1 MSCVVEFLKETKNAS
16 IDTFRNKS
24 LKRVMSLKYTLK
36 LLGLFK
42 YILKLVKVPTLCWI
56 RPALPVSRFCRFTCV
71 VIGDVNP
78 VDILHDLL
86 PDGILPLSG
95 PSTGSKMPHQVY
107 CHQWAVS
114 CSITFPSSPDSSG
127 PKQGFQRGHCGWVS
141 SLKLN
146 WRTLQLPE

>member
-36 LLGLFK
+36 LFGLFK
-42 YILKLVKVPTLCWI
+42 YILKLVKVPTSIELDQLY
-56 RPALPVSRFCRFTCV
+56 RSVGSVRFMCI

-78 VDILHDLL
+78 VDIPHDLL
-86 PDGILPLSG
+86 PDTVLPLSG
-95 PSTGSKMPHQVY
+95 PSMGSKRPHQVY
-107 CHQWAVS
+107 SHQWALS

-127 PKQGFQRGHCGWVS
+127 PKQGFQRGHCG
-141 SLKLN
+141 
-146 WRTLQLPE
+146 